1 MEYRKNVEGG
11 LKLASDLHQLNDE
24 YELDSDK

>member
-1 MEYRKNVEGG
+1 MEYRRSVVGG
-11 LKLASDLHQLNDE
+11 LKLASDLHQLNEE